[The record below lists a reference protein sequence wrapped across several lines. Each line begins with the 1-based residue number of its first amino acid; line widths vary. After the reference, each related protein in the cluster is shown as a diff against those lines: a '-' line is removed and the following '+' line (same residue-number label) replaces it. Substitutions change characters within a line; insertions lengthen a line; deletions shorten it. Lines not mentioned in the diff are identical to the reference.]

1 MIAKLPQILRFPKR
15 LQLAK
20 LQYLAQLCNIP
31 RLHSISAWQSAIA
44 LVVCTQLET
53 QLFILRNRNINHYN
67 LWRLHVTTECFV
79 DYRIHSK
86 HFVTLCAA
94 NVLWLVAI
102 IGTRMKK
109 RNEGRLGGRILEWL
123 NFHSFINWGFAFK
136 IQHIVTCPYNAS
148 LSLILHHV
156 KIKKM

>member
-1 MIAKLPQILRFPKR
+1 MNSSIVFCVCMIVTLHCSDHY
-15 LQLAK
+15 QLKHDRKTAANFALSK
-20 LQYLAQLCNIP
+20 KASIDEATYSMYLAQLCNIP

-53 QLFILRNRNINHYN
+53 QLFILWSRNINHYN

-102 IGTRMKK
+102 GTRMKK
-109 RNEGRLGGRILEWL
+109 RNEGRLGGRIKWL
-123 NFHSFINWGFAFK
+123 NLHSFIN
-136 IQHIVTCPYNAS
+136 
-148 LSLILHHV
+148 
-156 KIKKM
+156 